1 MKLCFYVKQQLKND
15 IHMYLKNSKIFA
27 ENIFIHL
34 RKLFGK
40 TNILVVL
47 RGHLNKII
55 NYILKLK
62 L

>member
-1 MKLCFYVKQQLKND
+1 
-15 IHMYLKNSKIFA
+15 MYLKNSKIFA

-34 RKLFGK
+34 TKLYGK
-40 TNILVVL
+40 KKFLVVP